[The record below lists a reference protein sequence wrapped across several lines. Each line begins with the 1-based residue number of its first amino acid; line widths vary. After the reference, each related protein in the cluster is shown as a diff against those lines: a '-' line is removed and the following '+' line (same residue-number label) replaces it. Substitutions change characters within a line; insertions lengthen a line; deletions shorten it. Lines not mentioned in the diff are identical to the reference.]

1 MLTVSSTRIESDTDW
16 INNTWDGSQQMMEGM
31 LATTHT
37 GPDKQSYLV
46 FNGTKPQRHRIHQRL
61 QAPFRHISYP
71 VTETDNPVL
80 TDKVE
85 GEPLPPPADPCR
97 MMIISM
103 KDQQAT
109 PVQGDILLTNM
120 KGIDIISQPPAEEVE
135 EAKILAKIIS
145 TSEPPSKRRKST
157 ETETRESKKSNS
169 VNSVT
174 GELVSEIP
182 KGHHTTTDT
191 HQVMKKTEEINV
203 YNEEIRRHENGST
216 CICS

>member
-1 MLTVSSTRIESDTDW
+1 MLTVSRRRIESDTDW

-31 LATTHT
+31 LATTHM

-46 FNGTKPQRHRIHQRL
+46 FDGTKPERHRIHRRL

-120 KGIDIISQPPAEEVE
+120 KGIDIISHPPAEEVE
-135 EAKILAKIIS
+135 KAKIIAKIIT

-157 ETETRESKKSNS
+157 ETESRESKES
-169 VNSVT
+169 NSVT

-191 HQVMKKTEEINV
+191 HQVMKKTEEANA
-203 YNEEIRRHENGST
+203 YKEEILRHENDS

>member
-16 INNTWDGSQQMMEGM
+16 INNTWDGSQQMMERK
-31 LATTHT
+31 LATKHT
-37 GPDKQSYLV
+37 APDKQSYMV
-46 FNGTKPQRHRIHQRL
+46 FDGTKPQRHRIHQRL
-61 QAPFRHISYP
+61 QSKFRHISYP
-71 VTETDNPVL
+71 VKGTDNPVL

-85 GEPLPPPADPCR
+85 AELLPHPADPCR

-103 KDQQAT
+103 KDQQTT
-109 PVQGDILLTNM
+109 PVQDDILLTDM

-135 EAKILAKIIS
+135 EAKIIS

-174 GELVSEIP
+174 GELLLEIP
-182 KGHHTTTDT
+182 EGHTTTDQTTTDT

>member
-16 INNTWDGSQQMMEGM
+16 INNTWDGSQQMMERM

-46 FNGTKPQRHRIHQRL
+46 FDGTKTQRHRIHQRL
-61 QAPFRHISYP
+61 QSMFRHISYP
-71 VTETDNPVL
+71 VKGTDNPVL

-97 MMIISM
+97 LMIISM
-103 KDQQAT
+103 KDQQAR
-109 PVQGDILLTNM
+109 PVQDDILLTDM
-120 KGIDIISQPPAEEVE
+120 KGIDISSQSPAEEEV
-135 EAKILAKIIS
+135 KIN

-157 ETETRESKKSNS
+157 VKETRESKDY
-169 VNSVT
+169 NSVT
-174 GELVSEIP
+174 GELVLEIP
-182 KGHHTTTDT
+182 EASITTDT
-191 HQVMKKTEEINV
+191 HQVMKKTEEVNASK
-203 YNEEIRRHENGST
+203 EEILRHENDS